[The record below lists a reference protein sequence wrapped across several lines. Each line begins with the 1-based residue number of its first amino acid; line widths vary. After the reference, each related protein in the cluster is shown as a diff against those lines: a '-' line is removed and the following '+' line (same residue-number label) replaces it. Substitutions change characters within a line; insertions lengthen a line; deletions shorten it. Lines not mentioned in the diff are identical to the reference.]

1 MITTLDISLSQ
12 YIWFEL
18 LVPEEATTER
28 ENVSTFEQMTL
39 SLHTKI
45 FSRSREWSE
54 RYEAI
59 WDDERKHP

>member
-1 MITTLDISLSQ
+1 VRLADLWEQKQIDFAT
-12 YIWFEL
+12 YL
-18 LVPEEATTER
+18 L

-45 FSRSREWSE
+45 FSIYREWSE

-59 WDDERKHP
+59 WDHERKHP